1 MKHSKSQ
8 HNPFGA
14 NLTSYNTV
22 NRTLGQQQSHSQ
34 LITNREAAKSVL
46 SESQVTGSQMPH
58 RGVLAGFDQIQSTM
72 VTMNSLVRDAKNQGR
87 DKKQTIELIQ
97 NIMRD
102 NSSIKIIEN
111 NHLRLKQLQRG
122 LQPPQL
128 MSRRFQK
135 LKVDLKLGN
144 ARQHSPYQARAQNES
159 IKRLQADFNAQ
170 TLSQEGL
177 PSIDT
182 HPPNPYESSNLVSN
196 LQE

>member
-1 MKHSKSQ
+1 
-8 HNPFGA
+8 
-14 NLTSYNTV
+14 
-22 NRTLGQQQSHSQ
+22 
-34 LITNREAAKSVL
+34 
-46 SESQVTGSQMPH
+46 MPH

-135 LKVDLKLGN
+135 LKVDLKLSN
-144 ARQHSPYQARAQNES
+144 AGQHSPY
-159 IKRLQADFNAQ
+159 
-170 TLSQEGL
+170 
-177 PSIDT
+177 
-182 HPPNPYESSNLVSN
+182 
-196 LQE
+196 